1 LIELLRDRRSVLGL
15 AVLAAFLLAA
25 AIGLNVLSS
34 ERREVEKLRK
44 QHVEML
50 SIKDEYSSL
59 SRVVQARE
67 ARKNLS
73 NAQGIAQ
80 AVEEVFL
87 PVGLKDRLKSIKSTG
102 RRETN
107 DGYEE
112 EADISIEKLS
122 MNEMVNIFYR
132 IENAPM
138 VLTVKKVAIKKS
150 FENPELMNIS
160 LLVSFLKPK

>member
-1 LIELLRDRRSVLGL
+1 MIELVRDRMSVFGL
-15 AVLAAFLLAA
+15 AVLAAVLLAA

-34 ERREVEKLRK
+34 ERKEVEKLRK
-44 QHVEML
+44 QHAEIL

-59 SRVVQARE
+59 SRVVHARE

-80 AVEEVFL
+80 AVEEVFV

-160 LLVSFLKPK
+160 MLVSFLKPK

>member
-1 LIELLRDRRSVLGL
+1 MGL
-15 AVLAAFLLAA
+15 ALIAAVLLAA

-34 ERREVEKLRK
+34 ERKEVEKLRK
-44 QHVEML
+44 QHAEML

-112 EADISIEKLS
+112 EADISVEKLS

-138 VLTVKKVAIKKS
+138 VLTVKKVTIKKS

-160 LLVSFLKPK
+160 MLVSFLRPK

>member
-1 LIELLRDRRSVLGL
+1 LGL

>member
-1 LIELLRDRRSVLGL
+1 MIELLRDRRSVLGL

>member
-1 LIELLRDRRSVLGL
+1 LIELVRDRMSVFGL
-15 AVLAAFLLAA
+15 AVLAAVLLAA

-34 ERREVEKLRK
+34 ERKEVEKLRK

-80 AVEEVFL
+80 AVEEVFV

-138 VLTVKKVAIKKS
+138 VLTLKKVAIKKS

>member
-1 LIELLRDRRSVLGL
+1 MSVFGL
-15 AVLAAFLLAA
+15 AVLAAVLLAA

-34 ERREVEKLRK
+34 ERKEVEKLRK
-44 QHVEML
+44 QHAEIL

-80 AVEEVFL
+80 AVEEVFV

-160 LLVSFLKPK
+160 MLVSFLKPK

>member
-1 LIELLRDRRSVLGL
+1 MIELLRDRRSALGL
-15 AVLAAFLLAA
+15 ALIAAVLLAA

-34 ERREVEKLRK
+34 ERKEVEKLRK
-44 QHVEML
+44 QHAEML

-112 EADISIEKLS
+112 EADISVEKLS

-138 VLTVKKVAIKKS
+138 VLTVKKVTIKKS

-160 LLVSFLKPK
+160 MLVSFLRPK

>member
-1 LIELLRDRRSVLGL
+1 MSVFGL
-15 AVLAAFLLAA
+15 AVLAAVLLAA

-34 ERREVEKLRK
+34 ERKEVEKLRK
-44 QHVEML
+44 QHAEIL

-59 SRVVQARE
+59 SRVVHARE

-80 AVEEVFL
+80 AVEEVFV

-160 LLVSFLKPK
+160 MLVSFLKPK

>member
-1 LIELLRDRRSVLGL
+1 MSVFGL
-15 AVLAAFLLAA
+15 AVLAAVLLAA

-34 ERREVEKLRK
+34 ERKEVEKLRK
-44 QHVEML
+44 QHAEIL

-59 SRVVQARE
+59 SRVVHARE

-80 AVEEVFL
+80 AVEEVFV

-138 VLTVKKVAIKKS
+138 VLTVKKVVIKKS

-160 LLVSFLKPK
+160 MLVSFLKPK